1 MQIPMKGLDDAL
13 MRPYELLPP
22 RCGRAPYL
30 GTTIRTRRF
39 LLGLPGLAMADTF
52 TTIDHVSIQL
62 WAEARG
68 GAPARVRT
76 PDGSDHVGLLRI
88 AFNTDSAAAFQQIPW
103 DVFFETFD
111 ASGLA
116 FVHDG
121 DSESRYFRFVLRGG
135 A

>member
-1 MQIPMKGLDDAL
+1 
-13 MRPYELLPP
+13 
-22 RCGRAPYL
+22 
-30 GTTIRTRRF
+30 
-39 LLGLPGLAMADTF
+39 MADSF
-52 TTIDHVSIQL
+52 STTDHESIRL
-62 WAEARG
+62 WAESRG

-88 AFNTDSAAAFQQIPW
+88 AFNSDSAGVLQKIPW

-116 FVHDG
+116 FVHDR
-121 DSESRYFRFVLRGG
+121 DPESRYFRFVLRGG